1 VLAVYSL
8 LGATILN
15 HLHPAEHG
23 HNSLRAAVISFVA
36 AGLLAAL
43 AARSLLHRPTAAEQQ
58 TPRTAGR
65 LATAPTF
72 WFVGAGALGMVLNF
86 STLVLY
92 LPALHEITR
101 SDASLGARSLAF
113 GLLFV
118 ITLLPVLVPV
128 TAVTLLGERAT
139 PALRATHD
147 FVTRH
152 VRLIGAVI
160 EVVFAAYLV
169 ARGIREL
176 P

>member
-1 VLAVYSL
+1 
-8 LGATILN
+8 
-15 HLHPAEHG
+15 
-23 HNSLRAAVISFVA
+23 
-36 AGLLAAL
+36 
-43 AARSLLHRPTAAEQQ
+43 
-58 TPRTAGR
+58 
-65 LATAPTF
+65 
-72 WFVGAGALGMVLNF
+72 MVLNF